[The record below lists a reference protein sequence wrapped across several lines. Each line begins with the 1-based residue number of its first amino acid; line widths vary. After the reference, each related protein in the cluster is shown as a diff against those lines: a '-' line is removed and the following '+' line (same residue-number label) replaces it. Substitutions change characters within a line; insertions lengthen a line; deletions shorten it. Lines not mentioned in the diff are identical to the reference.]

1 MKLRTIAT
9 RIRDV
14 LNLRFVVHHEL
25 HSLDTLEPVVRSGRH
40 APVETFKCW
49 RTEVY
54 DHGNCI
60 GTFGFG
66 HDRQFVRFKNVFDHL
81 NQMVRR

>member
-1 MKLRTIAT
+1 M
-9 RIRDV
+9 RDV
-14 LNLRFVVHHEL
+14 LNFRFVVHHEL
-25 HSLDTLEPVVRSGRH
+25 HSFDQEKPASEH
-40 APVETFKCW
+40 AQSSALETFKCW

-60 GTFGFG
+60 ATFGFG

-81 NQMVRR
+81 SQITRQ